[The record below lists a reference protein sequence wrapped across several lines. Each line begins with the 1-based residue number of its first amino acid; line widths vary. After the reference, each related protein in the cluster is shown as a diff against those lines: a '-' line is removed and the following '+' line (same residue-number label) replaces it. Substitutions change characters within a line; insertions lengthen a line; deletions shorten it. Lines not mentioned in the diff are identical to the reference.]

1 MSLSKLGLP
10 LVMPPHAT
18 QTRIDV
24 FAVRQWP
31 GNGADLDFRGVLSGC
46 TAAIVSAAPIEGT
59 LTVALGDSGM
69 TDPRAKEAFLATPNY
84 AAAAKVLPPCR
95 LWCVV
100 EMAATLA
107 VGKPLIFSC
116 GKVEVAKMKGHG
128 EGGAGVAG
136 DEGGSGSVDTRV
148 EVTRGD
154 GAFNMLL
161 NCAHLVDVEAAQCA
175 VEADRDREL
184 AAIGAANFALFNRTV
199 AGALQAGAAAVNANT
214 AVVDSF
220 ACGEPGPLRALP
232 KERVPSA
239 FTAACT
245 AGQLAVLMELRD
257 AHAEAVAA
265 YLAGKGEGGKGA
277 WQPVWTASMNGRN
290 KGTLVKVYHQ

>member
-1 MSLSKLGLP
+1 M
-10 LVMPPHAT
+10 
-18 QTRIDV
+18 
-24 FAVRQWP
+24 
-31 GNGADLDFRGVLSGC
+31 
-46 TAAIVSAAPIEGT
+46 
-59 LTVALGDSGM
+59 
-69 TDPRAKEAFLATPNY
+69 
-84 AAAAKVLPPCR
+84 
-95 LWCVV
+95 
-100 EMAATLA
+100 EMAATMA
-107 VGKPLIFSC
+107 AGKPLIFSC
-116 GKVEVAKMKGHG
+116 GKVEVVEVEGCG

-136 DEGGSGSVDTRV
+136 DGGSGGGSGGVATRV

-175 VEADRDREL
+175 VAADRDREL
-184 AAIGAANFALFNRTV
+184 AAIGASNFALFNRTV
-199 AGALQAGAAAVNANT
+199 ASALQAGAAAVNANT

-257 AHAEAVAA
+257 AHTEAVEA
-265 YLAGKGEGGKGA
+265 YLAGRGEGGKGA
-277 WQPVWTASMNGRN
+277 WQPVWTASMNGRLE
-290 KGTLVKVYHQ
+290 GTYFTVISSGVG